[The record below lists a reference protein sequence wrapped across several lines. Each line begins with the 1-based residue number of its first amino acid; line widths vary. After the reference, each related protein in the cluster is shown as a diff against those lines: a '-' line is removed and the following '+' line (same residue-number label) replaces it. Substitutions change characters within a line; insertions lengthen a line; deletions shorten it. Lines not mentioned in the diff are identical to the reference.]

1 MRPYREISCYRINHP
16 LYGPPSS
23 DGGGAFFMRGMIIVA
38 SWDEGWDHVSVSRPD
53 RFPTWE
59 EMERVKRAFF
69 RPDEVAFQLHVP
81 VSDHISVHPFCLHI
95 WRPHAADIPLP
106 PKWMVG

>member
-1 MRPYREISCYRINHP
+1 MRPYREISCYAVTHP
-16 LYGPPSS
+16 LYGPATAS
-23 DGGGAFFMRGMIIVA
+23 GGGAFAMRGLTIVA
-38 SWDEGWDHVSVSRPD
+38 SWGEGWDHVSVSRPD
-53 RFPTWE
+53 RCPTWE

-81 VSDHISVHPFCLHI
+81 VSDHISVYPFCLHI